1 MPKNKINYSNTVI
14 YKILCKETIINDLY
28 VGHTTNFSQRKSY
41 HKSACENPNSSTYN
55 TKLYKTIREN
65 GGWYN
70 WEMVEIDIFNLK
82 VGCF

>member
-55 TKLYKTIREN
+55 T
-65 GGWYN
+65 
-70 WEMVEIDIFNLK
+70 
-82 VGCF
+82 